1 MDPQR
6 FIIHLKTMNLHL
18 ILLRSMKLFEDHT
31 DMLTNID
38 FYKENVISIKTNQ
51 TTMNVIFIP

>member
-1 MDPQR
+1 
-6 FIIHLKTMNLHL
+6 MNLHL